1 MQPSPV
7 LLNDT
12 INIFLLLQFPSF
24 CFFKS
29 ILQHVGIIIANAN
42 NKKLHLPKIIKPMFD
57 ILLQIDT
64 LSKATEAT
72 ANAKESVIGLLLKGG
87 PLMIPLF
94 VLFAIALFVFIERLL
109 VVRKVSKIAE
119 NFMSMIRDNIVTGNV
134 AAARSLSK
142 NTDNPVARMIDKG
155 IQRIGKPI
163 DAIEKSMDNVGKLEM
178 YKMEKNLS
186 ILAVIARIAPLFGF
200 VGTIVGLVLLL
211 KDFAT
216 ISNPS
221 VSQIAD
227 AMYVKLITSA
237 SGLIIGMLA
246 YLGYSF
252 LDTQINRTAN
262 RMEAASSEFID
273 ILQEPTR

>member
-1 MQPSPV
+1 
-7 LLNDT
+7 
-12 INIFLLLQFPSF
+12 
-24 CFFKS
+24 
-29 ILQHVGIIIANAN
+29 
-42 NKKLHLPKIIKPMFD
+42 MFD
-57 ILLQIDT
+57 ILLQADT
-64 LSKATEAT
+64 LTKSTET
-72 ANAKESVIGLLLKGG
+72 AAQVESVWSLLSKGG
-87 PLMIPLF
+87 PLMIPLGI
-94 VLFAIALFVFIERLL
+94 LFALAVFFFIERLL
-109 VVRKVSKIAE
+109 AVKKASKIE
-119 NFMSMIRDNIVTGNV
+119 TNFMNIIRDHIVNGNV
-134 AAARSLSK
+134 TAARSLAK

-155 IQRIGKPI
+155 LQRIGKPI

-186 ILAVIARIAPLFGF
+186 ILSVISRIAPLFGF

-211 KDFAT
+211 KQFAT

-227 AMYVKLITSA
+227 AMYIKLITSA

-246 YLGYSF
+246 YLGYSY

-273 ILQEPTR
+273 ILQEPTK

>member
-1 MQPSPV
+1 
-7 LLNDT
+7 
-12 INIFLLLQFPSF
+12 
-24 CFFKS
+24 
-29 ILQHVGIIIANAN
+29 
-42 NKKLHLPKIIKPMFD
+42 MFD
-57 ILLQIDT
+57 ILLQADT
-64 LSKATEAT
+64 LTKSTET
-72 ANAKESVIGLLLKGG
+72 AAQVESVWSLLSKGG
-87 PLMIPLF
+87 PLMLPLGL
-94 VLFAIALFVFIERLL
+94 LFALAVFVFIERLL
-109 VVRKVSKIAE
+109 AVKKASKIEA
-119 NFMSMIRDNIVTGNV
+119 NFMNIIRDHIVNGNV
-134 AAARSLSK
+134 TAARSLAK

-155 IQRIGKPI
+155 LQRVGKPI

-186 ILAVIARIAPLFGF
+186 ILSVISRIAPLFGF

-211 KDFAT
+211 KQFAT

-227 AMYVKLITSA
+227 AMYIKLITSA

-246 YLGYSF
+246 YLGYSY

-273 ILQEPTR
+273 ILQEPTK